1 MEKKICY
8 LVTTAFFICCCIFID
23 KVHAEEPVKKDLKLL
38 LEQSKNNLQEKKS
51 SILNESNKV
60 ISETQTKTTQK
71 IEEVIIMKSEEIK
84 EVKQEK
90 TSQESFVM
98 METDKGSIKIKLFM
112 EEAPITAGNFK
123 DLVER
128 KFYNGLIFHRVIP
141 GFVIQGG
148 CPLGNG
154 TGNFVDPETKKT
166 RYIKHNNATGKKHD
180 QAGIIAMAR
189 TSDPDSAS
197 SQFFIDLA
205 PLPSLN
211 PGGVDPYGY
220 AIFGEVVEGLD
231 VVMKIAK
238 ENVPPYPGSDGTANP
253 VKILSATIVE

>member
-1 MEKKICY
+1 MKKKICY
-8 LVTTAFFICCCIFID
+8 LATLVLLVIVLCNKT
-23 KVHAEEPVKKDLKLL
+23 KAEESAKKELKQL
-38 LEQSKNNLQEKKS
+38 LEQSKINLQGKKS
-51 SILNESNKV
+51 SL
-60 ISETQTKTTQK
+60 ISEANLIASETKTETIK
-71 IEEVIIMKSEEIK
+71 KTEEIITMKSEEIQ
-84 EVKQEK
+84 EVKKEK
-90 TSQESFVM
+90 SAQESFVM
-98 METDKGSIKIKLFM
+98 METDKGSFKIKLFM
-112 EEAPITAGNFK
+112 EEAPITAANFK

-128 KFYNGLIFHRVIP
+128 KFYNGLIFHRIIP

-154 TGNFVDPETKKT
+154 TGNFVDPETKKS
-166 RYIKHNNATGKKHD
+166 RYIKHDNAVGKKHD
-180 QAGIIAMAR
+180 KAGIVAMAR